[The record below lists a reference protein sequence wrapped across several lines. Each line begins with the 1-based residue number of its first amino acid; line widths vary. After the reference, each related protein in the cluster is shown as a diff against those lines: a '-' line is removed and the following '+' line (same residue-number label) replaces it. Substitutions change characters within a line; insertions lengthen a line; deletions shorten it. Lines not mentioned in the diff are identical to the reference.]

1 MALELMDPGG
11 VGSSKDRSTA
21 PRLTTVDGKRIGLLT
36 NGKANADVLLRE
48 TAAIFEREHGCEI
61 VHFVDKQNASRPAT
75 DAHLDEL
82 AGQCDFLITAVG
94 D

>member
-1 MALELMDPGG
+1 MSIELMDPGG
-11 VGSSKDRSTA
+11 AGTTKELGAA
-21 PRLTTVDGKRIGLLT
+21 PRLEDIRGLKIGLLT

-48 TAAIFEREHGCEI
+48 TAALFEQELDCSV
-61 VHFVDKQNASRPAT
+61 VHFVDKQNAGRPAT

>member
-1 MALELMDPGG
+1 MDPGG
-11 VGSSKDRSTA
+11 AGTTVERSLA
-21 PRLTTVDGKRIGLLT
+21 PRLADVSGLKIGLLT

-48 TAAIFEREHGCEI
+48 TAAIFERERDCSV
-61 VHFVDKQNASRPAT
+61 VHFIDKQNASRPAT

-82 AGQCDFLITAVG
+82 AAQCDFLITAVG